1 MTNPMSEFKQG
12 FSKTYEIQGKTFLFR
27 SLSTKESNE
36 IEKEVAR
43 QTVSL
48 NDDSTFNT
56 RKIETLASC
65 LVSVD
70 GTNLN
75 KFEDIQIEVSKGTSE
90 REAIKNML
98 GELDDSFTSLLYL
111 YYLDLLK
118 LKDKRYEKEASFLN
132 SSTN

>member
-1 MTNPMSEFKQG
+1 MANPMSEFKQG
-12 FSKTYEIQGKTFLFR
+12 FSKSYEIQGKTFLFR

-118 LKDKRYEKEASFLN
+118 EKDKKYEKEASFLN
-132 SSTN
+132 STK

>member
-1 MTNPMSEFKQG
+1 MANPMSEFKQG
-12 FSKTYEIQGKTFLFR
+12 FSKSYEIQGKTFLFR

-132 SSTN
+132 SVK

>member
-1 MTNPMSEFKQG
+1 MPSV
-12 FSKTYEIQGKTFLFR
+12 KTISN

-36 IEKEVAR
+36 VEKSVAR

-56 RKIETLASC
+56 RKIETLAVA

-70 GTNLN
+70 GTPL
-75 KFEDIQIEVSKGTSE
+75 KQFEDIQIEISKGGNE
-90 REAIKNML
+90 KELIKA
-98 GELDDSFTSLLYL
+98 EIESWDDSFSSLLYL

-118 LKDKRYEKEASFLN
+118 QKDAKYEKEAKFLN
-132 SSTN
+132 SSN

>member
-1 MTNPMSEFKQG
+1 MANPMSEFKQG
-12 FSKTYEIQGKTFLFR
+12 FSKSYEIQGKTFLFR

-118 LKDKRYEKEASFLN
+118 EKDKKYEKEANFLN
-132 SSTN
+132 NVK

>member
-1 MTNPMSEFKQG
+1 MANPMSEFKQG
-12 FSKTYEIQGKTFLFR
+12 FSKSYEIQGKTFLFR

-36 IEKEVAR
+36 IEKEVSR

-70 GTNLN
+70 GVNLN

-111 YYLDLLK
+111 YYLDMLK
-118 LKDKRYEKEASFLN
+118 EKDRKYEKEANFLN
-132 SSTN
+132 NAK

>member
-1 MTNPMSEFKQG
+1 MNPMSEFKKNFTKEYSIAG
-12 FSKTYEIQGKTFLFR
+12 HTFLFR

-36 IEKEVAR
+36 IEKAVAR

-56 RKIETLASC
+56 RKIETLAIA

-70 GTNLN
+70 GTPL
-75 KFEDIQIEVSKGTSE
+75 KQFEDIQIEISKGGNE
-90 REAIKNML
+90 KELIKA
-98 GELDDSFTSLLYL
+98 EIESWDDSFSSLLYL

-118 LKDKRYEKEASFLN
+118 QKDAKYEKEAKFLN
-132 SSTN
+132 SSN

>member
-1 MTNPMSEFKQG
+1 MANPMSEFKQG
-12 FSKTYEIQGKTFLFR
+12 FSKSYEIQGKTFLFR

-111 YYLDLLK
+111 FYLDMLK
-118 LKDKRYEKEASFLN
+118 EKDKRYEKEANFLN
-132 SSTN
+132 NTK

>member
-1 MTNPMSEFKQG
+1 MANPMSEFKQG

-118 LKDKRYEKEASFLN
+118 EKDKKYEKEANFLN
-132 SSTN
+132 SVK

>member
-1 MTNPMSEFKQG
+1 MANPMSEFKQG
-12 FSKTYEIQGKTFLFR
+12 FSKSYEIQGKTFLFR

-118 LKDKRYEKEASFLN
+118 EKDKKYEKEASFLN
-132 SSTN
+132 RKK

>member
-1 MTNPMSEFKQG
+1 MNPMSEFKKN
-12 FSKTYEIQGKTFLFR
+12 FSKEYEIQNHKFLFR

-36 IEKEVAR
+36 VEKSVAR

-56 RKIETLASC
+56 RKIETLAVA

-70 GTNLN
+70 GTPL
-75 KFEDIQIEVSKGTSE
+75 KQFEDIQIEISKGGNE
-90 REAIKNML
+90 KELIKA
-98 GELDDSFTSLLYL
+98 EIESWDDSFSSLLYL

-118 LKDKRYEKEASFLN
+118 QKDAKYEKEAKFLN
-132 SSTN
+132 SSN

>member
-1 MTNPMSEFKQG
+1 MANPMSEFKQG
-12 FSKTYEIQGKTFLFR
+12 FSKSYEIQGKTFLFR

-75 KFEDIQIEVSKGTSE
+75 KFEDIQIEVSKGTSD

-118 LKDKRYEKEASFLN
+118 EKDKKYEKEANFLN
-132 SSTN
+132 SVK

>member
-1 MTNPMSEFKQG
+1 MANPMSEFKQG
-12 FSKTYEIQGKTFLFR
+12 FSKSYEIQGKTFLLR

-70 GTNLN
+70 GINLN
-75 KFEDIQIEVSKGTSE
+75 KFEDIQVETSKGISE

-118 LKDKRYEKEASFLN
+118 EKDKKYEKETSFLN
-132 SSTN
+132 SSK

>member
-1 MTNPMSEFKQG
+1 MNPMSEFKKN
-12 FSKTYEIQGKTFLFR
+12 FSKEYEIQNHKFLLR

-36 IEKEVAR
+36 VEKSVAR

-56 RKIETLASC
+56 RKIETLAVA

-70 GTNLN
+70 GTPL
-75 KFEDIQIEVSKGTSE
+75 KQFEDIQIEISKGGNE
-90 REAIKNML
+90 KELIKA
-98 GELDDSFTSLLYL
+98 EIESWDDSFSSLLYL

-118 LKDKRYEKEASFLN
+118 QKDAKYEKEAKFLN
-132 SSTN
+132 SSN

>member
-1 MTNPMSEFKQG
+1 MNPMQEFKKN
-12 FSKTYEIQGKTFLFR
+12 FSKEYEIQNHKFLFR

-36 IEKEVAR
+36 VEKSVAR

-118 LKDKRYEKEASFLN
+118 EKDKKYEKEAKFLN
-132 SSTN
+132 SSN

>member
-1 MTNPMSEFKQG
+1 MANPMSEFKQG
-12 FSKTYEIQGKTFLFR
+12 FSKSYEIQGKTFLFR

-56 RKIETLASC
+56 RKIETLATC

-70 GTNLN
+70 GVPLN

-90 REAIKNML
+90 KEAIKQML
-98 GELDDSFTSLLYL
+98 GELDDSFSSLLFL
-111 YYLDLLK
+111 YYLDMLK
-118 LKDKRYEKEASFLN
+118 EKDKKFEKEASFLN
-132 SSTN
+132 SSK

>member
-1 MTNPMSEFKQG
+1 MANPMSEFKQG
-12 FSKTYEIQGKTFLFR
+12 FSKSYEIQGKTFLFR

-36 IEKEVAR
+36 VEKEVAR

-118 LKDKRYEKEASFLN
+118 EKDKKYEKEANFLN
-132 SSTN
+132 SVK